1 MKQKKIPMRLC
12 LGCREKKPK
21 RELLRIVKNNEG
33 EIFVDPT
40 GKKNGRG
47 EYICP
52 SMDCFARVRKTKALN
67 QEFSCDIPEE
77 VYAEISR
84 QLEEYVGK

>member
-1 MKQKKIPMRLC
+1 MKKKKIPMRLC
-12 LGCREKKPK
+12 IGCREEKPK

-47 EYICP
+47 AYICP
-52 SMDCFARVRKTKALN
+52 NMDCFAQARKARSLN
-67 QEFSCDIPEE
+67 QEFSCQIPDE